1 MTGTTFLLID
11 SRVAETD
18 VFVRD
23 WLGERGYLVRT
34 AADAVDAV
42 DGIIDF
48 TTGTRPDVVLL
59 TAPISSSSVNDLR
72 RVLKFSC
79 SGEDHAI
86 VALSSGAPTRSTRR
100 SVNLSLERIFGANL
114 PALMGS

>member
-23 WLGERGYLVRT
+23 WLGARGYFVRS

-48 TTGTRPDVVLL
+48 TTGARPDVVLL
-59 TAPISSSSVNDLR
+59 TAPVSKNSVDDLKR
-72 RVLKFSC
+72 ALKFSC
-79 SGEDHAI
+79 SAEDHEV
-86 VALSSGAPTRSTRR
+86 VALSSETPRRSTRQA
-100 SVNLSLERIFGANL
+100 VNSSMERIFGANL